1 MTKLLFCL
9 AACFIVNLSVAQSL
23 APEVIATSGTSFNN
37 GTSQLDWTLGEPAT
51 LTHNTG
57 SNNLTQGFH
66 QPNLSVTAI
75 NTLETTFSVTI
86 FPNPST
92 DYIQIHFKDLK
103 TNVTIEL
110 FSSDGKLLESK
121 KINNNEIRLDMTSY
135 KAGAYL
141 LSVKDEHSKIKNYQV
156 IKSN

>member
-9 AACFIVNLSVAQSL
+9 ASCFILNFSLAQSV
-23 APEVIATSGTSFNN
+23 APEVISTSGNSFNS
-37 GTSQLDWTLGEPAT
+37 GVSQLDWTLGEPAT

-75 NTLETTFSVTI
+75 NTIETTFSVDI

-92 DYIQIHFKDLK
+92 DHIQILFKDLK

-110 FSSDGKLLESK
+110 FTSDGKLLESK
-121 KINNNEIRLDMTSY
+121 KINDNEIRLDMSSY

-141 LSVKDEHSKIKNYQV
+141 LSVKEEHSKTKNYQV